1 MAAVFTTLFILS
13 GYPMVMAYNIESM
26 PWKNIAYPWAGFGY
40 RVIQHSESSVL
51 VSAPLEQYGVNRRG
65 RVYQCQV
72 SSSSCSSLNINVP
85 PHGVN
90 MSLGLSMSKTE
101 TLRKTVV
108 CGPTIPK
115 ECDGITLYGGMC
127 FIIGPS
133 LPQQEGPVPASL
145 EACKDTDI
153 VFLLDGSGS
162 VRSYQFSAMKVFVKN
177 LIRRLLKPYTIF
189 AFAQY
194 SHRFRVHV
202 NFNQFDRTRWEYQL
216 NSIRQTGG
224 GTLTA
229 TAIQNVVN
237 TVFVPYAGARPTAN
251 KILIVI
257 TDGRSGDSA
266 SYPSVTALADSKN
279 IIRYSIGVGNA
290 FNNQWALNEL
300 RSIASLPTSEHMF
313 KVDSFEAL
321 NKISSKLEKSIIAI
335 EGTQTAG
342 DATTMEFAQNGFSAA
357 LVSNYR
363 MLVSVVGAN
372 EWRGGYQD
380 ISLSTKRP
388 SFRRVHQVTPDSY
401 VGYSMAVAN
410 GFGQSYIIVG
420 APRYEH
426 KGLVMVFKPGNHLL
440 KSLSQSQIGGYFGA
454 EVCVVDLDGDSN
466 TDLILASAPMH
477 TEGEREGKV
486 FVYSTSYY
494 YYQIRFYHLVYSFHR
509 ASVLDTGV
517 SLLGMKGQR
526 GRFGSSLA
534 SLADL
539 NGDGIRDVAV
549 GAPLE
554 DNGQG
559 SVYIFNGRRGGINPT
574 YSQRIAGWSVRS
586 GLRFFGLTVAQSALD
601 QSGDG
606 LPDIAVGSKGA
617 VLLLR
622 SSPIVAV
629 HTRMMFV
636 PNKIPV
642 SIYDCSVP
650 QQINASV
657 CFTMTKIT
665 KDRFTDL
672 QADLNY
678 TVTLDYLRQ
687 KYRANFTVEKR
698 ERDHETTLR
707 LGEKCFMHT
716 FYVQCSPEDVVNPV
730 DIRVAFSF
738 QGLPIPSADQLTPK
752 LSSSS
757 PFTTDHKL
765 IFAIKCGQ
773 DRVCEDNIHLNFN
786 ISESI
791 LEVGIAQE
799 MSVRVMVENRG
810 ENSYG
815 TRVSLSYPV
824 GLSYRT
830 FTKSQGRVECTS
842 LDSTDG
848 VTLGKTDCSI
858 DRPILQAGDKAVF
871 VVVYGIDGSGDF
883 DETLSIEAQA
893 SSDNDVHSNESEPFQ
908 KKEIAVKYSIYAL
921 IRRFK
926 NTTNYINFT
935 AGNNGMENEV
945 RQDFEVTNSIRGLN
959 LTVVIN
965 VPVRLQDKD
974 IWTDV
979 DSLNITGCTREVELE
994 PNMTDFKETLLKN
1007 KEHIVD
1013 CSIAVCLEFRCTSY
1027 MARDDSQLY
1036 TVSGNM
1042 SSGWI
1047 EQTGLRAATFHL
1059 VSSATLEYDD
1069 SKYIFYSSESSR
1081 LPPVTKIDTLVEV
1094 YEGPNLTNVIIGG
1107 AFGGLFLLIILTV
1120 VLVKVGFFRSR
1131 YEKLLSEAEAAAQ
1144 KKE

>member
-1 MAAVFTTLFILS
+1 MAAVFTALFILA
-13 GYPMVMAYNIESM
+13 GHPMVMAYNIESM
-26 PWKNIAYPWAGFGY
+26 PWRNIQLKHAAEGFGY
-40 RVIQHSESSVL
+40 RVIQHSDSSLL
-51 VSAPLEQYGVNRRG
+51 VSAPLEQHGVDRRG

-72 SSSSCSSLNINVP
+72 SDSSCSPLQINVP

-101 TLRKTVV
+101 TSTKTMV

-115 ECDGITLYGGMC
+115 ECEGVTLYGGMC
-127 FIIGPS
+127 FSIDPLHSG
-133 LPQQEGPVPASL
+133 LQEGPVPASL

-162 VRSYQFSAMKVFVKN
+162 VAFYQFSAMKTFVKN
-177 LIRRLLKPYTIF
+177 LIRRLLKPYTLF
-189 AFAQY
+189 AFVQY
-194 SHRFRVHV
+194 ASYTNIHV
-202 NFNQFDRTRWEYQL
+202 KFNQFERTRWEYQL
-216 NSIRQTGG
+216 DRIYQTGG
-224 GTLTA
+224 GTRTA
-229 TAIQNVVN
+229 GAIRTVVN
-237 TVFVPYAGARPTAN
+237 NVFDSSAGARPNAN
-251 KILIVI
+251 RILIVI
-257 TDGRSGDSA
+257 TDGQSWDS
-266 SYPSVTALADSKN
+266 SDYPSVTALADGKN
-279 IIRYSIGVGNA
+279 IIRYAIGVGNA

-300 RSIASLPTSEHMF
+300 RSIASSPVPDHMF

-335 EGTQTAG
+335 EGTQNTGG

-357 LVSNYR
+357 LLSRPYER
-363 MLVSVVGAN
+363 FLVSVVGAN

-380 ISLSTKRP
+380 IPLSSMRP
-388 SFRRVHQVTPDSY
+388 SFRRVDQVTPDSY

-410 GFGQSYIIVG
+410 GYRQSYIVMG
-420 APRYEH
+420 APRYDH
-426 KGLVMVFKPGNHLL
+426 KGLVMVFRPGNTLL
-440 KSLSQSQIGGYFGA
+440 RSFTQSQIGAYFGA

-486 FVYSTSYY
+486 FVYSISYY
-494 YYQIRFYHLVYSFHR
+494 QVICSRQWDT
-509 ASVLDTGV
+509 DTGV
-517 SLLGMKGQR
+517 SLLGMEGQR

-574 YSQRIAGWSVRS
+574 YSQRIAGSSVQS

-622 SSPIVAV
+622 SSPIVSV
-629 HTRMMFV
+629 HTRMTFS
-636 PNKIPV
+636 PTKIPV
-642 SIYDCSVP
+642 SIYDCSNS

-657 CFTMTKIT
+657 CINITKIT
-665 KDRFTDL
+665 KGTFTDL
-672 QADLNY
+672 QAELNY

-687 KYRANFTVEKR
+687 KYRANFTDEER
-698 ERDHETTLR
+698 ERDRETTMM
-707 LGEKCFMHT
+707 LGEKCFLHT

-730 DIRVAFSF
+730 EVQVAFSF

-757 PFTTDHKL
+757 RNTTDHQL
-765 IFAIKCGQ
+765 NFEIDCGQ
-773 DRVCEDNIHLNFN
+773 DSVCVDNIHLNFN
-786 ISESI
+786 FSGSLI
-791 LEVGIAQE
+791 EVGIAQE
-799 MSVRVMVENRG
+799 MSVMVSVENRG

-815 TRVSLSYPV
+815 THMFLSYPP

-830 FTKSQGRVECTS
+830 FIKSQGRVKCTS

-848 VTLGKTDCSI
+848 VTLGKADCSI
-858 DRPILQAGDKAVF
+858 NRPILRAGDKAMF
-871 VVVYGIDGSGDF
+871 VVVYGIDGSSDF
-883 DETLSIEAQA
+883 DETLTIDAQV
-893 SSDNDVHSNESEPFQ
+893 SSGNDMHSNDSEPIQ
-908 KKEIAVKYSIYAL
+908 SKDIAVKYSIYAL
-921 IRRFK
+921 IRRFE

-935 AGNNGMENEV
+935 AGNNSMGKEV
-945 RQDFEVTNSIRGLN
+945 RQDLEVTNSIRGLN
-959 LTVVIN
+959 LTVVIH

-979 DSLNITGCTREVELE
+979 DSLNITGCTREGELE
-994 PNMTDFKETLLKN
+994 PNITNFKETLLKN
-1007 KEHIVD
+1007 KEPIVD
-1013 CSIAVCLEFRCTSY
+1013 CSVAVCLEFRCTSF
-1027 MARDDSQLY
+1027 MLRGDRQFY
-1036 TVSGNM
+1036 TVSGNV

-1047 EQTGLRAATFHL
+1047 EQTGLRSAMFHL

-1069 SKYIFYSSESSR
+1069 RKYIFYSSDSSR
-1081 LPPVTKIDTLVEV
+1081 LAPVTKIETLVEV
-1094 YEGPNLTNVIIGG
+1094 YEGPDLTKVIIGG
-1107 AFGGLFLLIILTV
+1107 AFGGLFLLVIITG
-1120 VLVKVGFFRSR
+1120 VLIKVGFFKSR
-1131 YEKLLSEAEAAAQ
+1131 YERLLSEAEAASQ
-1144 KKE
+1144 KKD